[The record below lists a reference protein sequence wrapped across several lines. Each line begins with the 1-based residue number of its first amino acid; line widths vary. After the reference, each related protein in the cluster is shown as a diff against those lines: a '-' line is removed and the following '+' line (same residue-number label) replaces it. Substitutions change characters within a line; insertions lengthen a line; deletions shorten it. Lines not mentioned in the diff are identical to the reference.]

1 MTKQRFIYYIP
12 QVQAKSNSYAVPAL
26 EKGLRILEDL
36 SCSERP
42 LSLVELAGLQGRSRN
57 EIYRMLACLEQEG
70 YVRRDPETK
79 HYVLSLKL
87 FRLSH
92 NHPPIDRLR
101 TAVDRH
107 LRELAT
113 ALGES
118 CHACVLDGG
127 TLAVI
132 AQRSGGERIRLFFDY
147 GAEFDPLETCSGKL
161 LLSRYT
167 GEALRRRLEATSW
180 NELSAPKQ
188 KATLAEL
195 AEINGQDLLQ
205 EPSQLR
211 PGVTDLA
218 VVVGHPEIV
227 LATLAVSHLPGRPNA
242 KTLANIE
249 KALHQTARTLEADLG
264 LSDLAAHPTIKPH
277 IIK

>member
-1 MTKQRFIYYIP
+1 MLQFIRM
-12 QVQAKSNSYAVPAL
+12 QAKNTSYAVPAL

-36 SCSERP
+36 SASERP
-42 LSLVELAGLQGRSRN
+42 LSLVELAELQGRSRN
-57 EIYRMLACLEQEG
+57 EIYRMLACLEQQG

-79 HYVLSLKL
+79 HYALSLKL

-92 NHPPIDRLR
+92 NHPPVERLR
-101 TAVDRH
+101 AAVDRQ
-107 LRELAT
+107 LRELA
-113 ALGES
+113 AVLGES

-127 TLAVI
+127 TLTVI

-161 LLSRYT
+161 LLSRYR
-167 GEALRRRLEATSW
+167 GEALRRRLEGTFW
-180 NELSAPKQ
+180 NELSAPRQ
-188 KATLAEL
+188 KAVLAEL
-195 AEINGQDLLQ
+195 ADIRDRDLLR

-218 VVVGHPEIV
+218 VVVGHPDVV
-227 LATLAVSHLPGRPNA
+227 LATLAVSHLPGRPKA

-249 KALHQTARTLEADLG
+249 QALRQTAGKLKADLG
-264 LSDLAAHPTIKPH
+264 F
-277 IIK
+277 